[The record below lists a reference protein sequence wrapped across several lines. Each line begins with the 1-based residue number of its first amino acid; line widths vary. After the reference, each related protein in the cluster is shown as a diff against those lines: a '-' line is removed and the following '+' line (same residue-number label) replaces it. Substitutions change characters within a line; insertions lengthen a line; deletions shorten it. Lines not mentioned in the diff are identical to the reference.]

1 MHCSLAMAHNG
12 SMLGLWI
19 VRDAAGQALLAKV
32 QNEVYVL
39 AFGSAQKAS
48 RARDAFGAA
57 GSPFLIVAANVRYVL
72 DEVRMA
78 GARGFIV
85 DYDTELS
92 RFSSAHPLPA
102 APAMSAAAAR

>member
-1 MHCSLAMAHNG
+1 MAHIG

-32 QNEVYVL
+32 QHEVYVL
-39 AFGSAQKAS
+39 AFGSAIKAS

-57 GSPFLIVAANVRYVL
+57 GSPFLIVAANLRDVV
-72 DEVRMA
+72 DEARLA

-85 DYDTELS
+85 DYDVALS
-92 RFSSAHPLPA
+92 RFASAHPLPA
-102 APAMSAAAAR
+102 PPAIPAAAAR